1 MTPRRMRVLALAV
14 AIAAA
19 ACATQPGPTPTP
31 SSLPSSSAEPTPWLD
46 ATIEQP
52 DAITSGQ
59 SAAPGVQGHPFHF
72 LAENDLFGVGSW
84 AGGLL
89 AVGVQEPPAQAV
101 AFTSSDGSSWVPLAT
116 LKGADGTTGIAVATN
131 DGRTVVVGLD
141 AGGAAAWTSTG
152 GEWTATSPQP
162 DLLAAHAGAAMTAVT
177 AFEDGFVAA
186 GYHDDPLKGTRSAA
200 IWRSTDGLA
209 WHADAAP
216 GVFADGHAWGVAA
229 SGGTIVA
236 VGTGGDPNY
245 GPAAAWRWTA
255 STGWQR
261 ATIGPD
267 AGGQMRAVTAGPSG
281 FVAVGLNA
289 HDDGAQAWTS
299 PDGRTWTAIPDQP
312 SLHYFDQLA
321 MRMQSVVATPSGFL
335 AGGWRSD
342 AGKGSAVTW
351 ASADG
356 VTWQPSVWEPSF
368 SGGQIR
374 GLAILGGSVVT
385 VGRTG
390 YPDWNTAA
398 IWIAATP

>member
-1 MTPRRMRVLALAV
+1 MLILAVVLAV
-14 AIAAA
+14 A
-19 ACATQPGPTPTP
+19 ACAAPPSPTPWP
-31 SSLPSSSAEPTPWLD
+31 SASAEPTPWLD
-46 ATIEQP
+46 ATIAQP
-52 DAITSGQ
+52 DGITTGQ
-59 SAAPGVQGHPFHF
+59 SAPPGVQGHPFHF

-84 AGGLL
+84 PGGLI

-101 AFTSSDGSSWVPLAT
+101 AFSSRDGATWVPLDGFT
-116 LKGADGTTGIAVATN
+116 GADGTTAIAAATN
-131 DGRTVVVGLD
+131 AGRTVLVGLD

-152 GEWTATSPQP
+152 GVWTATSAQP
-162 DLLAAHAGAAMTAVT
+162 DLLAAHAGAAMTSVT
-177 AFEDGFVAA
+177 AFGDGFVAG
-186 GYHDDPLKGTRSAA
+186 GYHDDPLQATASAA
-200 IWRSTDGLA
+200 VWRSTDGLT
-209 WHADAAP
+209 WHADEAAST
-216 GVFADGHAWGVAA
+216 FAGGRAWGVAA
-229 SGGTIVA
+229 SGDTIVA

-245 GPAAAWRWTA
+245 GPAAAWRWTR

-261 ATIGPD
+261 ATIGSD
-267 AGGQMRAVTAGPSG
+267 TGGAMRAVTAGTSG

-299 PDGRTWTAIPDQP
+299 PDGRDWTAIPDQP
-312 SLHYFDQLA
+312 SLHYYDRLA
-321 MRMQSVVATPSGFL
+321 MRMQSIVATPDGFL

-374 GLAILGGSVVT
+374 GLGVLGGSVVA

-398 IWIAATP
+398 IWISAAP